1 LGRFG
6 VAAGSGGSLFRL
18 IWFGLDALGW
28 GALLGL
34 TRWKETALGATEA
47 DFLGELVDVAELDD
61 DEDKLDDDPVDNAEL
76 EKCWLESGIAA
87 MNVPLHVLDEG
98 GSIVV

>member
-1 LGRFG
+1 VVF
-6 VAAGSGGSLFRL
+6 F
-18 IWFGLDALGW
+18 
-28 GALLGL
+28 
-34 TRWKETALGATEA
+34 
-47 DFLGELVDVAELDD
+47 GELVEVTELDD

-87 MNVPLHVLDEG
+87 MNMPLHVLDEG